1 MISRAILV
9 KTMPFLTS
17 AAPFCRLIWL
27 HLEWPDI
34 EPNTIGREDPRGV
47 VLMPLVAPDRIRN
60 VAVVG
65 HGGSGK
71 TTLVETLLNVI
82 GATTRLGKV
91 DDGTSILDTDPEEHR
106 RHITINVALA
116 QVMHDGMKI
125 NFIDTPGFADFAG
138 DQKAGLRVADS
149 ALVVV
154 DASAG
159 VQVGTQLV
167 WRDLDARTTPR
178 VVVVSRLDRDNAD
191 FDRTLQQLREAYG
204 IRVVPLHPPV
214 GEHQALAGTIDLL
227 HGTVLKGPKDPIGE
241 LPESERE
248 RVGEYRRLLVEAIVE
263 TKDDLME
270 RYLEGKEMSYDELR
284 DALHAAV
291 REGKVI
297 PVVATSSTKKVGF
310 SALLAT
316 IVEMLPSPVE
326 SGAVI
331 GTSASGEV
339 ARKPDPAEKLSAF
352 VFKTLADPFVGKLSY
367 VRVYSGTLHHNAQV
381 FDALKGETE
390 RVGQVFNLRGKEQE
404 IVDAVGAGDICAV
417 PKLSA
422 SVTNST
428 LCDRDAPLTLG
439 AIEFPEPSFSV
450 AIEPASKADLD
461 KLGSA
466 LHKLT
471 DEDPTLHVR
480 RDDATHETILS
491 AIGES
496 AIEVAVHHLK
506 DKFGVQVETRTPR
519 VPYRESIRG
528 KASAQGRYK
537 KQTGGHGQFGDVW
550 LSIEPLSP
558 GSGVEFATKVVG
570 GSVPKNFFPA
580 VEKGVREQ
588 AVKGV
593 LAGYPLSDFK
603 ATLYDGSYHTVDSS
617 EMSFKIAGSLALQ
630 NCVKDAQ
637 PYLLEPVMELEVI
650 VPEEQMGDVLSDLNG
665 RRGRVLGMDSAGA
678 GHQRIRAHVPMA
690 EIFRYATD
698 LRSMTGGR
706 GVFTAA
712 FLGYEECP
720 SHIAQ
725 KVIAEHETAGEKEPA
740 GAH

>member
-1 MISRAILV
+1 MVAL
-9 KTMPFLTS
+9 
-17 AAPFCRLIWL
+17 
-27 HLEWPDI
+27 
-34 EPNTIGREDPRGV
+34 
-47 VLMPLVAPDRIRN
+47 APDRIRN

-82 GATTRLGKV
+82 GVTSRLGKV

-116 QVMHDGMKI
+116 QVTHDGTKL
-125 NFIDTPGFADFAG
+125 NLIDTPGFADFAG
-138 DQKAGLRVADS
+138 DQKAGLRVADA

-154 DASAG
+154 DGSAG

-167 WRDLDARTTPR
+167 WRDLEARTLPR
-178 VVVVSRLDRDNAD
+178 VAVISRLDRESAD
-191 FDRTLQQLREAYG
+191 FDATLEQLRQSYG
-204 IRVVPLHPPV
+204 IRVVPLHVPV
-214 GEHQALAGTIDLL
+214 GEHQTLTATIDLL
-227 HGTVLKGPKDPIGE
+227 HGTMLRGPKDPIEE
-241 LPESERE
+241 LPESESE
-248 RVGEYRRLLVEAIVE
+248 RVGEFRRILVEAIVE

-270 RYLEGKEMSYDELR
+270 RYLEGKELSYDELR

-291 REGKVI
+291 REGRII
-297 PVVATSSTKKVGF
+297 PVVALSSLKKVGF
-310 SALLAT
+310 AALLST
-316 IVEMLPSPVE
+316 IVEMLPSPLE
-326 SGAVI
+326 GGAVV
-331 GTSASGEV
+331 GQSSGGEV
-339 ARKPDPAEKLSAF
+339 ARRPDPAEKLAAF

-367 VRVYSGTLHHNAQV
+367 VRVYSGTLRHNAQV
-381 FDALKGETE
+381 YDSAKEEQE
-390 RVGQVFNLRGKEQE
+390 RVGQIFNLRGKEQE
-404 IVDAVGAGDICAV
+404 AIDEVGAGDICAI
-417 PKLSA
+417 PKLTASA
-422 SVTNST
+422 TNST
-428 LCDRDAPLTLG
+428 LCDRDAPLTLA
-439 AIEFPEPSFSV
+439 AIEFPAPSFSV

-461 KLGSA
+461 KLGAA

-550 LSIEPLSP
+550 LSIEPLAP

-588 AVKGV
+588 SIKGV

-603 ATLYDGSYHTVDSS
+603 AILYDGSYHNVDSS

-630 NCVKDAQ
+630 NCVKEAQ
-637 PYLLEPVMELEVI
+637 PYLLEPIMDIEVV
-650 VPEEQMGDVLSDLNG
+650 VPEEQMGDVLADLNG
-665 RRGRVLGMDSAGA
+665 RRGRVLGMEGAGA
-678 GHQRIRAHVPMA
+678 GHQRIRAHAPMA

-706 GVFTAA
+706 GVFTAT

-720 SHIAQ
+720 AHIAQ
-725 KVIAEHETAGEKEPA
+725 KVIADHEATGDREPP
-740 GAH
+740 GTH

>member
-1 MISRAILV
+1 MSSV
-9 KTMPFLTS
+9 T
-17 AAPFCRLIWL
+17 
-27 HLEWPDI
+27 
-34 EPNTIGREDPRGV
+34 
-47 VLMPLVAPDRIRN
+47 PDRIRN

-71 TTLVETLLNVI
+71 TTLIETLLNIV

-116 QVMHDGMKI
+116 QVVHDGTKL
-125 NFIDTPGFADFAG
+125 NVIDTPGFADFAG
-138 DQKAGLRVADS
+138 DQRAGLRVADA
-149 ALVVV
+149 ALVAV
-154 DASAG
+154 DGSAG

-167 WRDLDARTTPR
+167 WRDLDSRTTPR
-178 VVVVSRLDRDNAD
+178 VVVVTRLDRDNAD
-191 FDRTLQQLREAYG
+191 FDRTLEQLREAYG
-204 IRVVPLHPPV
+204 IRVVPLHVPF
-214 GEHQALAGTIDLL
+214 GEHQSLSGTIDLL

-241 LPESERE
+241 FPEADRE
-248 RVGEYRRLLVEAIVE
+248 RIGEYRRLLVEAIVE
-263 TKDDLME
+263 TKDELME
-270 RYLEGKEMSYDELR
+270 RYLEGKEMTYEELR

-297 PVVATSSTKKVGF
+297 PVVATSSVKKVGF
-310 SALLAT
+310 AGLLMT
-316 IVEMLPSPVE
+316 IIEMLPSPLE
-326 SGAVI
+326 SGEII
-331 GTSASGEV
+331 GSSAKGDL

-381 FDALKGETE
+381 FDSLKGEVE
-390 RVGQVFNLRGKEQE
+390 RVGQLFNLRGKEQE
-404 IVDAVGAGDICAV
+404 IVDAVVAGDICAV
-417 PKLSA
+417 PKLTA

-428 LCDRDAPLTLG
+428 LCDRDAPITLA
-439 AIEFPEPSFSV
+439 AIVFPAPSFSV

-461 KLGSA
+461 KLGTA

-496 AIEVAVHHLK
+496 AIEVAVHHLR
-506 DKFGVQVETRTPR
+506 DKFSVQVETRTPR

-537 KQTGGHGQFGDVW
+537 KQTGGHGQFGDAW
-550 LSIEPLSP
+550 LSIEPLHP

-588 AVKGV
+588 AIKGV

-603 ATLYDGSYHTVDSS
+603 ATLYDGSYHQVDSS

-630 NCVKDAQ
+630 NCVKEAQ
-637 PYLLEPVMELEVI
+637 PYLLEPVMDLEVI

-665 RRGRVLGMDSAGA
+665 RRGRVLGMDSAGS
-678 GHQRIRAHVPMA
+678 GHQRIKAHAPMA

-706 GVFTAA
+706 GVFTAT
-712 FLGYEECP
+712 FLSYEECP

-725 KVIAEHETAGEKEPA
+725 KVIADHEAAGDKEPA